1 MQLPHLPLE
10 LFSRGW
16 QPAEPFAVIA
26 RQRLVDCD
34 RKALAR
40 GLHPGM
46 GLSAAM
52 ALAPQLRV
60 RERDNSGETEALLG
74 VAAWAGQFTSVVALD
89 FPDTLLLEIEGSI
102 KLFGG
107 RDALLAK
114 LREGM
119 QAMGFSIRL
128 AGAPTP
134 TAAAWA
140 ARAQAMSSGAQAQAA
155 EGTQAADALCPKD
168 KDALH
173 EAICALPVSVM
184 RCEPAFEQAFQT
196 LGLRDI
202 GDLLAQPRDGLARRF
217 GQRLLDEL
225 GRAMGVLPDPR
236 TPFTAPARFTASLEL
251 PAEVTQTEALL
262 FATQRLVAQFA
273 GYLGARASGVQ
284 RFVLRM
290 GHANRAGESPRF
302 TDVSVGL
309 VAPSRD
315 AGHFMLLLR
324 ERLGVLSLREPVRGL
339 RLDADDI
346 QPLGGSEQ
354 SLFPDAPDSPEAG
367 THAWPRLI
375 ERLRARLGPESV
387 QAIEERPEHRPER
400 TTVTAAIS
408 APAVATQAKP
418 SRRAKA
424 QSDEDAES
432 QLALEFGM
440 RPFWLLEAPRPLP
453 ERDALPQHEHGPLT
467 LLAGPERIETG
478 WWDGH
483 DVARDYFVAKTPAE
497 SLVWVYRERRAIEG
511 GQWYLH
517 GLFS

>member
-26 RQRLVDCD
+26 RQRLIDCD

-52 ALAPQLRV
+52 ALVPQLRV
-60 RERDNSGETEALLG
+60 RERDPSGETEALLG
-74 VAAWAGQFTSVVALD
+74 VAAWAGQFTSSVALD

-140 ARAQAMSSGAQAQAA
+140 ARAQSASD
-155 EGTQAADALCPKD
+155 DAPETVLFPED
-168 KDALH
+168 KDALR
-173 EAICALPVSVM
+173 EAVCALPVAVM

-387 QAIEERPEHRPER
+387 QAIEERPEHRPEQ
-400 TTVTAAIS
+400 TTTTAVIS
-408 APAVATQAKP
+408 SPQAKP

-424 QSDEDAES
+424 QSDEDIES

-497 SLVWVYRERRAIEG
+497 ALVWVYRERRAIEG

>member
-26 RQRLVDCD
+26 RQRLIDCD

-52 ALAPQLRV
+52 ALVPQLRV
-60 RERDNSGETEALLG
+60 RERDPSGETEALLG
-74 VAAWAGQFTSVVALD
+74 VAAWAGQFTSSVALD

-140 ARAQAMSSGAQAQAA
+140 ARAQAQSDEAVPDTLLP
-155 EGTQAADALCPKD
+155 ED

-173 EAICALPVSVM
+173 EAVCALPVSVM

-284 RFVLRM
+284 RFVLRL
-290 GHANRAGESPRF
+290 GHARRSDSAAGESPRF

-315 AGHFMLLLR
+315 AAHFMLLLR

-400 TTVTAAIS
+400 TTATAVIS
-408 APAVATQAKP
+408 APAAKP
-418 SRRAKA
+418 SRRARA
-424 QSDEDAES
+424 PSDEDAES

-497 SLVWVYRERRAIEG
+497 ALVWVYRERRAIEG